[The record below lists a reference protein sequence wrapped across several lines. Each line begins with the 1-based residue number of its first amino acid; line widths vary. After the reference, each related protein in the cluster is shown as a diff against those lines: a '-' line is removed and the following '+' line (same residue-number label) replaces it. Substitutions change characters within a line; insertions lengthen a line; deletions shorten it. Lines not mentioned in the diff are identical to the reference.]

1 MSPVSTPRGV
11 VAPTREDPFARWAS
25 PLLGGPAGSRVHVPG
40 HPWWTPARVLTLLA
54 VLTTALAVV
63 RSQHCR
69 AQGWTTPGQF
79 VHTCYS
85 DVAVLYGTLGG
96 QPGAL
101 LGLDPAFGDGLAQP
115 ALTAYLAALL
125 AVLVAPVEG
134 LSGLLL
140 GSGDLASAVDPA
152 PRIFFD
158 LYAVVAAGALVLA
171 VLAVV
176 SLSGRRPW
184 DATLVALSP
193 VVLLSGLVS
202 FDLLGVALGV
212 LAVAL
217 WARSR
222 PLAAGVVLGIA
233 VAARF
238 HVVLVALALVLLAV
252 RAGRVREVAVTCSS
266 AAFAWAALNLPLALL
281 APQAWTAPART
292 WWASEPGYGSL
303 LIIPRLLADEQLAG
317 VRALTPTA
325 SSVVSAVLTLV
336 VLVAVA
342 VWVLSCPVAPRLP
355 LVVLVLVVGCLLV
368 AKTVPVQASLWLLPW
383 AALAVPRWRDHL
395 WWWAAEALYVVAVWQ
410 FLVGLT
416 EASRALPA
424 GFYAVVLVGRLAAL
438 AWLGWQAWQRG
449 RHPHTDEV
457 RADADGEDPAA
468 GVLRGS
474 RDQVVVQF
482 T

>member
-1 MSPVSTPRGV
+1 MSPVSTARGV
-11 VAPTREDPFARWAS
+11 AAPTREDPFARWAS
-25 PLLGGPAGSRVHVPG
+25 PLLGGPAGSRVQLPG
-40 HPWWTPARVLTLLA
+40 HPWWSPARVLTLVA
-54 VLTTALAVV
+54 VLTVVLAVV

-69 AQGWTTPGQF
+69 SQGWTTPGQF

-85 DVAVLYGTLGG
+85 DVAVLYSTLGG
-96 QPGAL
+96 QPAAL

-115 ALTAYLAALL
+115 AVTVYLAALL
-125 AVLVAPVEG
+125 AVLVAPFEG
-134 LSGLLL
+134 LSELLL
-140 GSGDLASAVDPA
+140 GSGELAGAVDPA
-152 PRIFFD
+152 PRVFFD
-158 LYAVVAAGALVLA
+158 LYAVVAAGALVVA
-171 VLAVV
+171 VLAVL

-193 VVLLSGLVS
+193 VVVLSGLVS
-202 FDLLGVALGV
+202 FDLVGVALGV
-212 LAVAL
+212 LSVAL

-238 HVVLVALALVLLAV
+238 HVVLVALALLLVAL
-252 RAGRVREVAVTCSS
+252 RAGRLREVAVTCSA

-281 APQAWTAPART
+281 APRAWTAPART
-292 WWASEPGYGSL
+292 WWGSDPGYGSL
-303 LIIPRLLADEQLAG
+303 LVIPRLLADEELAG

-325 SSVVSAVLTLV
+325 ASVVTVVLTLV

-342 VWVLSCPVAPRLP
+342 VWVLSAPVAPRVP
-355 LVVLVLVVGCLLV
+355 LVVLVLVVGTLLV
-368 AKTVPVQASLWLLPW
+368 AKTVPVQATLWVLPW
-383 AALAVPRWRDHL
+383 AALAVPTWREHV

-410 FLVGLT
+410 YLVGLT
-416 EASRALPA
+416 ETSRALPA
-424 GFYAVVLVGRLAAL
+424 GFYAVLLVGRLAAL

-449 RHPHTDEV
+449 RRPELDEV
-457 RADADGEDPAA
+457 RRDADGEDPAA
-468 GVLRGS
+468 GVLRGA